1 MFDFGRA
8 RIVLVGPMPPPPG
21 GMANQTEQLAR
32 LLRSEGAVVDVVRT
46 NAPYRPA
53 LLGPIRGLRAGMR
66 LLFYAAALRRA
77 ARRDGDRPATLF
89 HVMANSG
96 WAWHLFAAPAL
107 RAARRH
113 RVPAV
118 LNYRGGEA
126 ESFFS
131 HSFRS
136 VETTLRLAR
145 VVAVPSSFLAG
156 VFARFGVSTDIVPNI
171 IDLEKFRPGPRAGTT
186 NGAGPRVLIARHLE
200 AIYDVETGI
209 RAFQLLRERFPRAL
223 LDVAG
228 TGPEAAKLARLASE
242 LEVEGS
248 VRFLGRVPNE
258 EMPALYRSSDLA
270 LNPSLVDNMPISIL
284 EALASGVP
292 VVSTRVGGV
301 PALVEDGKEAVLVA
315 PHDPVAMAGALARL
329 WSDSAQRERLR
340 EAGSKR
346 ARSYGWDS
354 VRDQWGSVYEKAI
367 ARACESVAV

>member
-1 MFDFGRA
+1 VIDLARA
-8 RIVLVGPMPPPPG
+8 RIALVGPLPPPPG

-32 LLRSEGAVVDVVRT
+32 LLRSAGALVDVVRT

-53 LLGPIRGLRAGMR
+53 LVGRIRGLRAAFR
-66 LLFYAAALRRA
+66 WVPYRAALRRA
-77 ARRDGDRPATLF
+77 ARSATLF

-107 RAARRH
+107 REARRAG
-113 RVPAV
+113 VPSV

-131 HSFRS
+131 RSFTG
-136 VETTLRLAR
+136 VEKTLRFAS

-156 VFARFGVSTDIVPNI
+156 VFAKFGVSTEVVPNI
-171 IDLEKFRPGPRAGTT
+171 VDLEKFRPESLSRAA

-209 RAFQLLRERFPRAL
+209 RAFRLLRDRFPNAE

-228 TGPEAAKLARLASE
+228 TGPEAGRLARLASE
-242 LEVEGS
+242 LGVEGS
-248 VRFLGRVPNE
+248 VRFLGRVPNDD
-258 EMPALYRSSDLA
+258 MPAVYRATDIA

-301 PALVEDGKEAVLVA
+301 PALVEDGKEALLVR
-315 PHDPVAMAGALARL
+315 PRDPAEMAGALARL
-329 WSDSAQRERLR
+329 WSDGNERAALR
-340 EAGSKR
+340 EAGLTRVRSFGWEMVR
-346 ARSYGWDS
+346 RQWESAYDEALAR
-354 VRDQWGSVYEKAI
+354 RPEM
-367 ARACESVAV
+367 C

>member
-1 MFDFGRA
+1 VFDFSRA

-32 LLRSEGAVVDVVRT
+32 LLRSEGAVVDVVPT

-53 LLGPIRGLRAGMR
+53 FVNHLRGLRAAFR
-66 LLFYAAALRRA
+66 LLPYTASLRRA
-77 ARRDGDRPATLF
+77 ARRATLF

-96 WAWHLFAAPAL
+96 WSWHLFAAPAL

-113 RVPAV
+113 RVPSV

-131 HSFRS
+131 TSFGR
-136 VETTLRLAR
+136 VEGALRRAS

-156 VFARFGVSTDIVPNI
+156 VFERFGVDTDIVPNI
-171 IDLEKFRPGPRAGTT
+171 VDLERFHPAALHENG

-200 AIYDVETGI
+200 SIYDVGTGI
-209 RAFQLLRERFPRAL
+209 RAFGLLRERFPGAV
-223 LDVAG
+223 LDIAG
-228 TGPEAAKLARLASE
+228 AGPEAGKLESLTAE
-242 LEVEGS
+242 LGVEGS

-258 EMPALYRSSDLA
+258 DMPALYRASDLA
-270 LNPSLVDNMPISIL
+270 LNTSLVDNMPISIL

-301 PALVEDGKEAVLVA
+301 PALVEDGKEAALVA
-315 PHDPVAMAGALARL
+315 PRDPVEMAGALVRL
-329 WSDSAQRERLR
+329 WSDPKQRESLR
-340 EAGSKR
+340 EAGLKR
-346 ARSYGWDS
+346 ARSYGWES
-354 VRDQWGSVYEKAI
+354 VREQWGRVYEKAVTPE
-367 ARACESVAV
+367 RQSG